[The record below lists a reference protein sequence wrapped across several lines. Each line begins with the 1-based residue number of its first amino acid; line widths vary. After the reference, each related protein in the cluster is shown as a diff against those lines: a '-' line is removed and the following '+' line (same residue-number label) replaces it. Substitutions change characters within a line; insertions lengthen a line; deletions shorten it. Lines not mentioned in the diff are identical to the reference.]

1 MDIGWSELLVIGIV
15 ALIVIG
21 PKDLPRLFNTLGRF
35 TAKARAMAREFQRAM
50 DDAARESGVQE
61 ASAEIKAM
69 LSKKSLGLDKV
80 EAAARKFES
89 WDPLKKPAAKP
100 AAPPAPGSETA
111 KLAEER
117 AARAEAVRAAAG
129 GTAQPATPPAAP
141 APSASAAGASAAAA
155 SAPAAEASAVV
166 AHPAAKA
173 PRAGKARE
181 AAPSEPGP
189 APARQRAT
197 RKAAAKK
204 SP

>member
-35 TAKARAMAREFQRAM
+35 TAKARAMGREFQRAM
-50 DDAARESGVQE
+50 DEAARESGVQE
-61 ASAEIKAM
+61 ASADMKAM

-89 WDPLKKPAAKP
+89 WDPLKKPP
-100 AAPPAPGSETA
+100 PAPPAAGSETA

-117 AARAEAVRAAAG
+117 AARAEALKTAATTVA
-129 GTAQPATPPAAP
+129 APAAAP
-141 APSASAAGASAAAA
+141 AP
-155 SAPAAEASAVV
+155 APKPAEAEPVRAGVPRSEAT
-166 AHPAAKA
+166 AETGTARK
-173 PRAGKARE
+173 PRA
-181 AAPSEPGP
+181 P
-189 APARQRAT
+189 

>member
-50 DDAARESGVQE
+50 DEAARESGVQE
-61 ASAEIKAM
+61 ASADMKAM

-89 WDPLKKPAAKP
+89 WDPLKKPP
-100 AAPPAPGSETA
+100 AAPPAAGSETA

-117 AARAEAVRAAAG
+117 AARTEALKTAASTVA
-129 GTAQPATPPAAP
+129 APAAP
-141 APSASAAGASAAAA
+141 A
-155 SAPAAEASAVV
+155 SAPKPAEPEPVRAGGPRSEATVETGAAR
-166 AHPAAKA
+166 K
-173 PRAGKARE
+173 PRA
-181 AAPSEPGP
+181 P
-189 APARQRAT
+189 